1 MHTLTVD
8 LGERSYPIHIGKG
21 ALRGL
26 GAFMA
31 ARLTARRCL
40 LISDTRVAPLYG
52 DAACASLEA
61 ARFSV
66 VRHTIPEGEP
76 SKSID
81 PFMAI
86 QDALVAMAAD
96 RTTPVIALGGGVVG
110 DLAGFA
116 ASCYM
121 RGVPFVQVPTTLL
134 AQVDSSVGGKTA
146 INHPLA
152 KNTIGCFY
160 QPRLVV
166 ADTATLATLERRQ
179 LLAGFAEV
187 VKYGVI
193 WDAKLFARLER
204 DLDAILALDPEAL
217 APVIHRCCAIKAE
230 VVSRDEREG
239 GVRAILNFGHTL
251 GHAVEA
257 LAGYGRVLHG
267 EAVAIGMVAAARLGE
282 TLAMSEAGTAARIE
296 RLLARAGLPTD
307 FPELPADRLL
317 ATLTHDKK
325 AVAGI
330 PRFILA
336 RKVGEVEI
344 VDAVDTA
351 RILEITGATR

>member
-8 LGERSYPIHIGKG
+8 LGERSYPIHIGEG

-26 GAFMA
+26 GAFVA
-31 ARLTARRCL
+31 ARLKARRCL
-40 LISDTRVAPLYG
+40 LVSDTRVAPLYG
-52 DAACASLEA
+52 GTATASLRA
-61 ARFSV
+61 AGFTV
-66 VRHTIPEGEP
+66 THHTIPEGEP

-81 PFMAI
+81 QFMAI
-86 QDALVAMAAD
+86 QDGLVAMAAD
-96 RTTPVIALGGGVVG
+96 RSTPVVALGGGVVG

-146 INHPLA
+146 INHPEA

-160 QPRLVV
+160 QPQLVI
-166 ADTATLATLERRQ
+166 ADTATLATLEPRQ

-193 WDAKLFARLER
+193 WDPELFAQLER
-204 DLDAILALDPEAL
+204 DLDAILALEPEAL

-239 GVRAILNFGHTL
+239 GLRAILNFGHTL

-257 LAGYGRVLHG
+257 LAGYGEVLHG
-267 EAVAIGMVAAARLGE
+267 EAVAMGMVAAARLGE
-282 TLAMSEAGTAARIE
+282 SLGVSEVGTAERIE
-296 RLLARAGLPTD
+296 TLLSRAGLPTA
-307 FPELPADRLL
+307 FPALPAARLL
-317 ATLTHDKK
+317 ETLTHDKK

-330 PRFILA
+330 PRFVLA
-336 RKVGEVEI
+336 RRIGAVEI
-344 VDAVDTA
+344 VDQVGETA
-351 RILEITGATR
+351 ILEVAGAE

>member
-8 LGERSYPIHIGKG
+8 LGDRRYPIHIGAG
-21 ALRGL
+21 LLARLGELAALH
-26 GAFMA
+26 
-31 ARLTARRCL
+31 LTARRCL
-40 LISDTRVAPLYG
+40 LVTDSRVAPLYG
-52 DAACASLEA
+52 AAATASLA
-61 ARFSV
+61 AAGFTV

-76 SKSID
+76 SKSIEQ
-81 PFMAI
+81 FMAI
-86 QDALVAMAAD
+86 QDGLVAMAAD
-96 RTTPVIALGGGVVG
+96 RATAVVALGGGVVG

-116 ASCYM
+116 AACYM

-146 INHPLA
+146 INHPQA
-152 KNTIGCFY
+152 KNTIGSFY

-179 LLAGFAEV
+179 LRAGFAEV

-193 WDAKLFARLER
+193 WDAAIFAQLER
-204 DLDAILALDPEAL
+204 DLDALLALDPTAL

-230 VVSRDEREG
+230 VVTRDEREG
-239 GVRAILNFGHTL
+239 GLRAILNFGHTL
-251 GHAVEA
+251 GHAVET
-257 LAGYGRVLHG
+257 LAGYGELLHG

-282 TLAMSEAGTAARIE
+282 TLGHTEPGTATRIE
-296 RLLARAGLPTD
+296 RLLARAGLPTA
-307 FPELPADRLL
+307 FPLLPGDRLL

-330 PRFILA
+330 PRFVLA
-336 RKVGEVEI
+336 SRIGAVTL
-344 VDAVDTA
+344 VDSVAPAALLT
-351 RILEITGATR
+351 ITGATT

>member
-1 MHTLTVD
+1 MHTLTVE
-8 LGERSYPIHIGKG
+8 LGERSYPIHIGDG

-26 GAFMA
+26 GAFVA
-31 ARLTARRCL
+31 ARLEARRCL
-40 LISDTRVAPLYG
+40 LVSDTRVAPLYG
-52 DAACASLEA
+52 DAATASLEA
-61 ARFSV
+61 AGFTV
-66 VRHTIPEGEP
+66 THHTIPEGEP

-96 RTTPVIALGGGVVG
+96 RATPVIALGGGVVG
-110 DLAGFA
+110 DLTGFA

-146 INHPLA
+146 INHPQA

-160 QPRLVV
+160 QPQLVV

-193 WDAKLFARLER
+193 WDAELFAQLER
-204 DLDAILALDPEAL
+204 DLDAILALDPDAL

-239 GVRAILNFGHTL
+239 GLRAILNFGHTL

-257 LAGYGRVLHG
+257 LAGYGEILHG
-267 EAVAIGMVAAARLGE
+267 EAVAMGMVAAARLGE
-282 TLAMSEAGTAARIE
+282 TLGRTEPGTATRIE
-296 RLLARAGLPTD
+296 QLLARAGLPTA
-307 FPELPADRLL
+307 FPALPADHLL

-325 AVAGI
+325 ATAGI
-330 PRFILA
+330 PRFVLA
-336 RKVGEVEI
+336 RKLGEVEI
-344 VDAVDTA
+344 VDQVAEGA
-351 RILEITGATR
+351 ILEITGATP

>member
-8 LGERSYPIHIGKG
+8 LGERSYPIHIGEG

-40 LISDTRVAPLYG
+40 LVSDTRVAPLYG
-52 DAACASLEA
+52 EAACESLEA

-66 VRHTIPEGEP
+66 MRHTIPEGEP

-96 RTTPVIALGGGVVG
+96 RTTPVVALGGGVVG

-160 QPRLVV
+160 QPQLVV

-193 WDAKLFARLER
+193 WDAKLFAQLER
-204 DLDAILALDPEAL
+204 DLDAILALDPDAL

-330 PRFILA
+330 PRFVLA

-344 VDAVDTA
+344 VDTVDEA